1 MTGRK
6 TRAHL
11 ESEVMHLRAQLDILR
26 SANRSDSIVIVIRD
40 LIKWGGIC
48 FIVYCCYLA
57 VDSLAGRATNAEFGF
72 NLFSNSRFVDFFALM
87 TGTLGLSYGKH
98 QNNLRKDVIERI
110 EKRNSILEKRLDP
123 ERSSSMLTPRGETRV
138 EDDI

>member
-1 MTGRK
+1 
-6 TRAHL
+6 
-11 ESEVMHLRAQLDILR
+11 MHLRAQLDILR

-72 NLFSNSRFVDFFALM
+72 N
-87 TGTLGLSYGKH
+87 YGKH
-98 QNNLRKDVIERI
+98 QNNLLKDVIERI